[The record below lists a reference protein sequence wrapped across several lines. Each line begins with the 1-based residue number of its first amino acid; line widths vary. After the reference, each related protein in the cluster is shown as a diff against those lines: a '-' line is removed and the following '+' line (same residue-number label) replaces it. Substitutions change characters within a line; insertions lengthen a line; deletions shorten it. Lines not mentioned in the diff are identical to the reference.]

1 MLYQTW
7 NASLTLVSQFCF
19 LWSFLISLV
28 IFMWFFPYTWILLMP
43 FTSVHYIVDMELL
56 PILVFTFFTWKS
68 GTAIHLY
75 KQTTTRFMLS
85 FNCSDQHVS
94 SLLHCAALS
103 RESLD
108 VTFFFNWQ
116 NNHCLWNCKFVYD
129 LDHTITELV
138 RYGMNVSITVIFFE
152 FICFSMLL
160 VFLKRFYR

>member
-1 MLYQTW
+1 
-7 NASLTLVSQFCF
+7 
-19 LWSFLISLV
+19 
-28 IFMWFFPYTWILLMP
+28 MP

-68 GTAIHLY
+68 GAAIHFY

-108 VTFFFNWQ
+108 VTFSLTDKTIIAYGIVNLYTTWMTQ
-116 NNHCLWNCKFVYD
+116 LQSWFV
-129 LDHTITELV
+129 
-138 RYGMNVSITVIFFE
+138 TV
-152 FICFSMLL
+152 
-160 VFLKRFYR
+160 